1 MAEND
6 KIPNWKARK
15 AALEKS
21 NFAQTCSLLSQF
33 LREKRAI
40 GVGMPGNKPESK
52 EKPETFRAPAP
63 TVNFLANMGNQAGS
77 STQTEYPN
85 FLKQLASNIED
96 SSNKSDP
103 RKTTTLTPSKPET
116 AQMTI
121 FYAGQVLVFNDLPSD
136 KADEVVSLARKGC
149 LNANGPVSVSVSVS
163 TAANTSV
170 KEKTDSANINI
181 NVSPDHDESNTKS
194 GANNININVSPEE
207 SNINNT
213 VSVVPKSDQKNNKR
227 EGTAEPANGS
237 DLPIA
242 RRNSLHRFLEKRK
255 DRVAAKAPYQV
266 NHNRPVVAAPPKPAD
281 EGQAQEAGEC
291 SEQLELKLW

>member
-1 MAEND
+1 MAENN
-6 KIPNWKARK
+6 KIPDWKARK

-63 TVNFLANMGNQAGS
+63 TVSFLTNMGNQAGS

-103 RKTTTLTPSKPET
+103 GKTTTLTSSKPET

-136 KADEVVSLARKGC
+136 KADEVISLARKGC
-149 LNANGPVSVSVSVS
+149 LNVNG
-163 TAANTSV
+163 NTSA
-170 KEKTDSANINI
+170 KEKIDSAKINI
-181 NVSPDHDESNTKS
+181 NGCPDRDESNTKP

-207 SNINNT
+207 SNINT
-213 VSVVPKSDQKNNKR
+213 SVSVVPKSDQKNNKR
-227 EGTAEPANGS
+227 EGPAEPDNGS

-266 NHNRPVVAAPPKPAD
+266 NHNRPVVAAPSKPAD
-281 EGQAQEAGEC
+281 EGEAQEAGEC